1 MRKYRRTALAEPPRR
16 PGRRGL
22 IMAQVLVLS
31 LLAVLTGRLWYLQ
44 VPMGDHYQ
52 RLAAANHSQDLIV
65 PATRG
70 HILDGAGRPLV
81 RNRTE
86 LVVSADY
93 HALARQEDGGEAVLR
108 GVAEVLGAP
117 YEELRQRTRLC
128 GPGVS
133 RPCWPGSPYQPV
145 TLAEG
150 VEPRLALQIME
161 RQEEFPGISAQQT
174 AVREHPGGASA
185 VQVLGYL
192 QPATEEELA
201 EREELRAQF
210 TGVTQVGRDGLEASY
225 DERLRGVAGVRTLAV
240 DSRGNVT
247 GLVTERDAEPGQHL
261 VTSLDARVQ
270 RVVEEALKRGIERSR
285 GAGYPADSAASVVMD
300 VRTGRVIAM
309 ASVPTYDPEVWDGG
323 IDQKTYDRLLS
334 KDAGEP
340 LISRVLQGQY
350 PPASTFK
357 VSSLAAAVQN
367 GSPLRGSYACPS
379 SINVGDRAFHNYESR
394 PHGSLSLHQAIVV
407 SCNTVF
413 YQLAYDM
420 WRQDGGMRPVENPR
434 DAMSAM
440 AKGFGFG
447 RPTGIDLPNESVG
460 RIPDRDWKR
469 EYWESTREEN
479 CRRGESGYPE
489 VAREDPGHAA
499 YLQAVAKEQCVDGYV
514 WRAGDAANFAIGQGD
529 VLVTPLQLARA
540 YAAIANGGTLYAP
553 RVGKAFISADGQ
565 QVEEIPPQPTGRLP
579 VDEETLAYLRDAL
592 ADVPKEGTAAGA
604 FHGFPQDR
612 VSIAGKTGSAT
623 VTGKRESAW
632 FASYAPADDPQLAV
646 VVFISQGGTG
656 GAAAAPVAREI
667 YDGIYGFEPPADL
680 PEAQQAAGQQQPAP
694 RPGEEREGRPR
705 RAPRPALPGGVPPSE
720 LPVVRP
726 DGTVAP
732 PEGYE

>member
-1 MRKYRRTALAEPPRR
+1 MRTYPRPTIVEPPRR

-22 IMAQVLVLS
+22 ITAQVLVLS

-44 VPMGDHYQ
+44 VPMADHYRQ
-52 RLAAANHSQDLIV
+52 LAAANHSQDLII

-70 HILDGAGRPLV
+70 QILDGAGRPLV

-86 LVVSADY
+86 LVVSADF
-93 HALARQEDGGEAVLR
+93 HALARQEDGGDAVLR
-108 GVAEVLGAP
+108 RVAEVLGVPHA
-117 YEELRQRTRLC
+117 ELRQRVRLC
-128 GPGVS
+128 GPQVS
-133 RPCWPGSPYQPV
+133 RPCWPGSPYQPI

-150 VEPRLALQIME
+150 VEPQLALQIME
-161 RQEEFPGISAQQT
+161 RQEEFPGISAQQS
-174 AVREHPGGASA
+174 AVRDYPGGASA
-185 VQVLGYL
+185 VQALGYL

-201 EREELRAQF
+201 AREELRAQF
-210 TGVTQVGRDGLEASY
+210 SGVTQVGRDGLEATY
-225 DERLRGVAGVRTLAV
+225 DEQLRGVAGVRTLAV

-247 GLVTERDAEPGQHL
+247 GLVTERRAQPGQHL

-270 RVVEEALKRGIERSR
+270 RVVEEALTHGIERSR
-285 GAGYPADSAASVVMD
+285 ANGYPADSAASVVMD

-323 IDQKTYDRLLS
+323 IDQRTYDRLLS
-334 KDAGEP
+334 EEAGEP
-340 LISRVLQGQY
+340 LISRALQGQF

-357 VSSLAAAVQN
+357 VSSLAAAVEN
-367 GSPLRGSYACPS
+367 GSPLRGTYSCPS
-379 SINVGDRAFHNYESR
+379 SINVGDRAFHNYESNA
-394 PHGSLSLHQAIVV
+394 HGSLSLHQAIVV

-420 WRQDGGMRPVENPR
+420 WKADGGMRPKEEPR

-447 RPTGIDLPNESVG
+447 KPTGIDLPNESVG
-460 RIPDRDWKR
+460 RIPDRDWKL
-469 EYWESTREEN
+469 EYWESTREDI
-479 CRRGESGYPE
+479 CRRAKSGYPE
-489 VAREDPGHAA
+489 VARKDPAHAA

-553 RVGKAFISADGQ
+553 RVGKAFISADGE
-565 QVEEIPPQPTGRLP
+565 QVEEIPPKPNGRLP
-579 VDEETLAYLRDAL
+579 VSDETLAYLRAAL
-592 ADVPKEGTAAGA
+592 ADVPKKGTAAGA

-623 VTGKRESAW
+623 VVGKRESAW

-646 VVFISQGGTG
+646 VVLISQGGTG
-656 GAAAAPVAREI
+656 GTAAAPVAREI
-667 YDGIYGFEPPADL
+667 YDGIYGFEPPEDL
-680 PEAQQAAGQQQPAP
+680 PEAQEAGQEQPGP
-694 RPGEEREGRPR
+694 RPGDQREGRPR
-705 RAPRPALPGGVPPSE
+705 RAPRPALPGGVPPAQ

-726 DGTVAP
+726 DGTVAAP
-732 PEGYE
+732 AGYE